1 MCWFGGWKDGKG
13 ARIVCEGC
21 ECKGKG
27 GGEDRAGEIEMEI
40 IGSGE
45 NPGYEGGR
53 SVGRRG
59 ADGAGE
65 GGMDVLI
72 IGRMCAAGLGKACV
86 VDAMATREEEPLG
99 FGGLANLV
107 ANVIPR

>member
-21 ECKGKG
+21 EGKGKG
-27 GGEDRAGEIEMEI
+27 GGLDRAGEIEVEV

-45 NPGYEGGR
+45 NSGYEGGR

-59 ADGAGE
+59 ADGTGE
-65 GGMDVLI
+65 GGIDVLI
-72 IGRMCAAGLGKACV
+72 IRRVCAAGLGKACV
-86 VDAMATREEEPLG
+86 VGAMATRKEEPLG
-99 FGGLANLV
+99 FGSLANLV

>member
-1 MCWFGGWKDGKG
+1 MCWFGEWKDGKG

-21 ECKGKG
+21 EGKGKG
-27 GGEDRAGEIEMEI
+27 GGVDRAGEIEVEI

-45 NPGYEGGR
+45 NSGYEGGR
-53 SVGRRG
+53 SVGKGG

-72 IGRMCAAGLGKACV
+72 IGRVCAAGLGKACV

-107 ANVIPR
+107 AGVIPR

>member
-13 ARIVCEGC
+13 ARIVGEGC

-45 NPGYEGGR
+45 NAGYEGGR
-53 SVGRRG
+53 SVGR
-59 ADGAGE
+59 
-65 GGMDVLI
+65 
-72 IGRMCAAGLGKACV
+72 
-86 VDAMATREEEPLG
+86 
-99 FGGLANLV
+99 
-107 ANVIPR
+107 